1 MERVWENARRK
12 AEVRWFDDGG
22 KGRASAGARKRYREV
37 EEGEGCKRVE
47 YRTLNWRE

>member
-1 MERVWENARRK
+1 VERVWENARRE

-37 EEGEGCKRVE
+37 EEGGRGGV
-47 YRTLNWRE
+47 